1 MGEKGER
8 KKKGK
13 EKKKGGKEMEGG
25 EVQIGR
31 EIQDLTPSCRARG
44 DEIKPP
50 SSARWYDKHRKW
62 QQPSRVFLPILPS
75 SLPFHSLFLSL
86 SLSLS
91 ARLPWALRVNHVRQA
106 DPLIKTGPPSLL
118 IIIVIRGSECRALGE
133 SRLDRRLLRVYV
145 PRIDTTFYIYICIY
159 VFAIP
164 LCTFS

>member
-50 SSARWYDKHRKW
+50 SSAR
-62 QQPSRVFLPILPS
+62 
-75 SLPFHSLFLSL
+75 
-86 SLSLS
+86 
-91 ARLPWALRVNHVRQA
+91 
-106 DPLIKTGPPSLL
+106 
-118 IIIVIRGSECRALGE
+118 
-133 SRLDRRLLRVYV
+133 
-145 PRIDTTFYIYICIY
+145 
-159 VFAIP
+159 
-164 LCTFS
+164 